1 MDMKFSEAIA
11 ILDLE
16 EDMDAV
22 TGLTTAYRKA
32 MRKYH
37 PDVTVLDLNFAL
49 EMSKL
54 VNEAFSFLKEHM
66 GKWSVADKGDTNIAG
81 IMADVYNKIKHLPS
95 ITIERLGVWLWV
107 TIDVPEEFKNQQ
119 ADTFEERMAKKK
131 GLSAF
136 RKGVGAE
143 LREHGFRYAPKKM
156 KWSWHSPEDGPKRW
170 KRKGWD
176 WNRIKATFDG
186 EELRNAPHQAM
197 A

>member
-11 ILDLE
+11 ILELE

-22 TGLTTAYRKA
+22 TGLTTAYRAA

-37 PDVTVLDLNFAL
+37 PDVTKLDLTFAL

-107 TIDVPEEFKNQQ
+107 TIDIPEEFKNQQ

-143 LREHGFRYAPKKM
+143 LREHGFRYAPKKQ

-176 WNRIKATFDG
+176 WNRIKSTFDG
-186 EELRNAPHQAM
+186 EELRSSPHQAM